1 MICVY
6 CIAILFQQICHN
18 ITRSRAPSGPRIS
31 RLSAAVGCAT
41 TARRPTST
49 ADVTQTTRLCHLIA
63 HNVRRRSPGDGI
75 IESVAFA
82 AAFAAALA
90 TALAT
95 AASSAA
101 ATAALRAAG
110 G

>member
-1 MICVY
+1 MMC
-6 CIAILFQQICHN
+6 AIVNITDFCHN
-18 ITRSRAPSGPRIS
+18 IIRSRAPSGPRIS
-31 RLSAAVGCAT
+31 RLSATIGCAT
-41 TARRPTST
+41 TARRPTSA

-90 TALAT
+90 TTLAT